1 MMMMLMMGVVEDV
14 VFRMDQSNECLIDMN
29 TVLMDSETICSS
41 GLPTIQSIDCK
52 RPGWVS
58 GLVEQSSGQSRL
70 KSKYNFRKCVWNVG
84 AC

>member
-41 GLPTIQSIDCK
+41 GLPTIQSIVNDQD
-52 RPGWVS
+52 G
-58 GLVEQSSGQSRL
+58 
-70 KSKYNFRKCVWNVG
+70 
-84 AC
+84 